1 MHVSLPPRLWRRGT
15 LGALV
20 VTVLVA
26 LPAAAHPFVRGGEVP
41 VDSVATIT
49 LAMAHGCGT
58 EDSGGGDPTT
68 EIALEVPDQLRVVE
82 VAEDPEYSAAYEVG
96 DDGRIEVITW
106 TATGEGEPAPD
117 LEFDAVLTGEV
128 GDEVYLRVFQ
138 GCEGFAYRWIGT
150 PDDPADDPAVRVT
163 LVEADAAAPPPPPD
177 EATPAEVE
185 AAPGPDA
192 PEDEAT
198 EDEAPEDDSIAD
210 TDSEADVDG
219 EVGADDATD
228 DAAVDLEADAA
239 GGGDEGG
246 GLPVLVPIVV
256 ALVLAGLGVVL
267 ARRSRGTDGGAA
279 SDGEPV

>member
-15 LGALV
+15 IGALV

-26 LPAAAHPFVRGGEVP
+26 LPAAAHPFVRGGEAP
-41 VDSVATIT
+41 VDSVATLT

-68 EIALEVPDQLRVVE
+68 EIALEVPDQMRVVD
-82 VAEDPEYSAAYEVG
+82 VAEDPEYTATYEVG

-106 TATGEGEPAPD
+106 TASGDGEPAPD

-128 GDEVYLRVFQ
+128 GDDVYLRVFQ

-185 AAPGPDA
+185 AAPGP
-192 PEDEAT
+192 EAT
-198 EDEAPEDDSIAD
+198 LDDGTEDDPIGD
-210 TDSEADVDG
+210 TDGETDVDG

-228 DAAVDLEADAA
+228 DAATGDDAAVDLEADAA
-239 GGGDEGG
+239 GDDDGG
-246 GLPVLVPIVV
+246 GFPVLVPIVV

-279 SDGEPV
+279 ADEGSV

>member
-26 LPAAAHPFVRGGEVP
+26 LPAAAHPFVRGGEAP

-68 EIALEVPDQLRVVE
+68 EIALEVPDQMRVVE
-82 VAEDPEYSAAYEVG
+82 VAEDPEYTAAYEVG

-192 PEDEAT
+192 T
-198 EDEAPEDDSIAD
+198 EDDAD
-210 TDSEADVDG
+210 RRTTRSPTRTARRTWTVRS
-219 EVGADDATD
+219 VRTTPPTTQPWTSR
-228 DAAVDLEADAA
+228 ADAA